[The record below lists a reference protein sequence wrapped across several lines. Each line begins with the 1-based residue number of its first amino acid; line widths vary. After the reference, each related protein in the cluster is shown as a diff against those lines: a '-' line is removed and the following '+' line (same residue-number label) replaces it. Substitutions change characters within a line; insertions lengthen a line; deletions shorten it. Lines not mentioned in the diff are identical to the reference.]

1 MPTSVSAVGTQIPT
15 ASTNSTANSD
25 DSLGPNAFLQLLTTE
40 LQNQDPT
47 QPQDATESVTQ
58 LAQMSELQYQQ
69 QLTNSFSEF
78 QSNFGVMQAASLIG
92 KAATVNTGAS
102 SGTSASTTGSNVSG
116 IISSIDVQNGQ
127 PYFTMT
133 NAAGTT
139 LTDSNG
145 NPLLFS
151 TTEIVG
157 IGNASALSSTGQ

>member
-1 MPTSVSAVGTQIPT
+1 MNSVNSVGTQIPT
-15 ASTNSTANSD
+15 PTTNSSANSD
-25 DSLGPNAFLQLLTTE
+25 TSLGPNAFLTLLTTE

-69 QLTNSFSEF
+69 QLTNSFAAF
-78 QSNFGVMQAASLIG
+78 QSNFGVLQSASLIG
-92 KAATVNTGAS
+92 KAATVNTGTSSTSS
-102 SGTSASTTGSNVSG
+102 SGSTVSG

-133 NAAGTT
+133 NASGQT
-139 LTDSNG
+139 LTDNNG

-151 TTEIVG
+151 TSQIVG
-157 IGNASALSSTGQ
+157 IGDASSLSSSSGS